1 MSHTSDIALGFALA
15 QLPVGFAEFSVG
27 FSEALREVLTV
38 LLILLAWFLY
48 WKVKSLHGELP

>member
-27 FSEALREVLTV
+27 FSEALREVLAV
-38 LLILLAWFLY
+38 LLVFLAWLLSR
-48 WKVKSLHGELP
+48 K